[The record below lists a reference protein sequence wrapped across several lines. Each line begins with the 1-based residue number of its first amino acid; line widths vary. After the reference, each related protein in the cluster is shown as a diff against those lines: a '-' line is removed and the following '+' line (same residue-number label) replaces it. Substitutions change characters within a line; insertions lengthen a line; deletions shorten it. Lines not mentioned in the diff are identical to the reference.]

1 MGMGKNANKTVL
13 IILAEGFEDI
23 EAVTPIDVLNRAGAN
38 VTISGMETR
47 PVRGAYGS
55 TIIGHTTIDKVE
67 GIFDALVFPGGVQS
81 ATTLANNPQVVE
93 LVRRH
98 HEKGKLIAAIGASPG
113 YLLAES
119 AGILKGKRATGDP
132 DLNNKLIAAGAS
144 ATYEPVVKDGNI
156 ITGIGPG
163 SAMLFSLNIIAY
175 LYDRETA
182 DGFAREWHI
191 IGYQTTPAK
200 YLADV
205 SL

>member
-1 MGMGKNANKTVL
+1 MGVNLNKTVL
-13 IILAEGFEDI
+13 VILAEGFEDI

-67 GIFDALVFPGGVQS
+67 GIFDALIFPGGIQS
-81 ATTLANNPQVVE
+81 AKTLANNPLVVE
-93 LVRRH
+93 LVRHH
-98 HEKGKLIAAIGASPG
+98 HETGKLIAAIGASPG

-119 AGILKGKRATGDP
+119 AGILIGRQATGDP
-132 DLNNKLIAAGAS
+132 DLYNKLIAAGALVIN
-144 ATYEPVVKDGNI
+144 EPVVKDGNI

-163 SAMLFSLNIIAY
+163 SAILFSLTIIEC
-175 LYDRETA
+175 LFDRETA
-182 DGFAREWHI
+182 DSFAREWHI
-191 IGYQTTPAK
+191 SRHRTMPAGQ
-200 YLADV
+200 LADV

>member
-1 MGMGKNANKTVL
+1 MGMGININKTVL
-13 IILAEGFEDI
+13 VVLAEGFEDI

-67 GIFDALVFPGGVQS
+67 GVFDALIFPGGEQC
-81 ATTLANNPQVVE
+81 ANTLANNTRVVE

-98 HEKGKLIAAIGASPG
+98 HETGKLIAAIGASVG

-119 AGILKGKRATGDP
+119 AGIMKGRRATGDQNFS
-132 DLNNKLIAAGAS
+132 DKSAAGGVL
-144 ATYEPVVKDGNI
+144 ATSEPVVKDSNI
-156 ITGIGPG
+156 ITGTGPG
-163 SAMLFSLNIIAY
+163 SAMLFSLTIIEY
-175 LYDRETA
+175 LFNREIA
-182 DGFAREWHI
+182 DSFAREWHVI
-191 IGYQTTPAK
+191 RHQTAPVRQ
-200 YLADV
+200 LADV